1 MTTPTILGG
10 NDHSITLAFR
20 GLYENS
26 KPIYIVGLGFFR
38 FTSLNAGEKAIPEV
52 DRFDFFGE
60 SQNGFLFRS
69 IKMRDEFNQ
78 QLKLIKASGQHQ
90 EIMKKYNYKP
100 GTSVP

>member
-1 MTTPTILGG
+1 MKTR
-10 NDHSITLAFR
+10 N
-20 GLYENS
+20 
-26 KPIYIVGLGFFR
+26 R
-38 FTSLNAGEKAIPEV
+38 FTLFALVFLFPFFSLNAGETIPEV

-60 SQNGFLFRS
+60 NPNVFLFRS

-100 GTSVP
+100 GASVP